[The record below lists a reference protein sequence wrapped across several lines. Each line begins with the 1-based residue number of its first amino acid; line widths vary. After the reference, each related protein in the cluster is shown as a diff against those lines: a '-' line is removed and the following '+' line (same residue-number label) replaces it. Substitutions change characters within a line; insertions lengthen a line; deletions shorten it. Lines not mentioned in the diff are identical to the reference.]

1 MVSIFHIL
9 IELSQMMFFII
20 ATGTYALSFGLP
32 TTIHLLGYT
41 KANAQLLTV
50 PVYFF
55 GCMVCVFN
63 ATMSDRTK
71 LRSPFILIPYFTGLI
86 GIIICLT
93 ISPKDRPGVIYLA
106 MFFVC
111 AGLFP
116 CTPCIVA
123 WLSNNLAGQWKRA
136 VGMALEFTL
145 GNLIGG
151 CIGSNVFFEREAPFY
166 YTGYRIEVSFYSAG
180 VLLAC
185 LQAFLLIRENRKRNG
200 IIQGLSD
207 LERARLDKDKKD
219 LGDKNPLFKY
229 TL

>member
-1 MVSIFHIL
+1 
-9 IELSQMMFFII
+9 MMFFIV

-32 TTIHLLGYT
+32 TTINLLGYT
-41 KANAQLLTV
+41 AADAQLLTV

-55 GCMVCVFN
+55 GCIVCVVT
-63 ATMSDRTK
+63 ATFSDRIRM
-71 LRSPFILIPYFTGLI
+71 RSPFILIPYFVGLI

-93 ISPKDRPGVIYLA
+93 VSPKDRPGVIYVA
-106 MFFVC
+106 MFLVC

-151 CIGSNVFFEREAPFY
+151 VVGSNIFLSREAPKY
-166 YTGYRIEVSFYSAG
+166 QTAYHIEVSFYSTG
-180 VLLAC
+180 VVLC
-185 LQAFLLIRENRKRNG
+185 LIQIAWLVHENRKRMNQV
-200 IIQGLSD
+200 QGLSSEN
-207 LERARLDKDKKD
+207 ERAALDAENKD
-219 LGDKNPLFKY
+219 LGDKNPLFRY
-229 TL
+229 TY